1 MTKQVDYP
9 ADTVDANGK
18 EWPTVGENI
27 RKGAKS
33 NIDEILI
40 KFRHDTLDAMFP
52 VNYIFIGQLPE
63 ILKTEFT
70 WQPFSGV
77 IRSAGL
83 FTYQTNSI
91 DDLPHYS
98 PDNTVPL
105 LITPSELEKFNNGT
119 GLNKTSGAF
128 DIPIYQRVN

>member
-1 MTKQVDYP
+1 MAKKVVYP

-18 EWPTVGENI
+18 SWDTVGENI

-77 IRSAGL
+77 YKPMGI
-83 FTYQTNSI
+83 FTYKPDNI
-91 DDLPHYS
+91 DELPHGS
-98 PDNTVPL
+98 TSNTIPL
-105 LITPSELEKFNNGT
+105 LNNSELETFNNVT
-119 GLNKTSGAF
+119 GLNKTNGAF